1 MRGSPFNLLM
11 AIAVLAGASMGETA
25 SACVI
30 VMPLP
35 EDVHDAIKHYPAR
48 DLPWYLQDPESLDV
62 ADPRTGLRPLM
73 TALVSEK
80 PKHFR
85 KLLDLGADPNLTDAA
100 GNTALHI
107 AAQINKPGLVL
118 ELLEAG
124 ADPNIR
130 NHQQRTFQSYLFMS
144 DEKVLS
150 RRTRTEMTAVID
162 WLRKSRISLEVSP
175 EQ

>member
-1 MRGSPFNLLM
+1 M
-11 AIAVLAGASMGETA
+11 AIAVLAGAPRGETA
-25 SACVI
+25 SACVV

-35 EDVHDAIKHYPAR
+35 EDVHGAIKHYPAR
-48 DLPWYLQDPESLDV
+48 DLPWYLQYPESLDV
-62 ADPRTGLRPLM
+62 PDPRTGFRPLM
-73 TALVSEK
+73 TALIADK

-85 KLLDLGADPNLTDAA
+85 KLLHLGADPDLTDAA

-124 ADPNIR
+124 ADPSIR
-130 NHQQRTFQSYLFMS
+130 NQQQRTFQSYLFMA

-150 RRTRTEMTAVID
+150 RRTRTEMAAVID
-162 WLRKSRISLEVSP
+162 WLRKNGISLDVSP
-175 EQ
+175 GR